1 MVWVGMVLAE
11 LDCEVRWLPQAV
23 NAIMAV
29 NDITM
34 GKANRLVFLT
44 ECLTECTVINH
55 LSGFN

>member
-11 LDCEVRWLPQAV
+11 LGCDVRWLPQAV

-44 ECLTECTVINH
+44 
-55 LSGFN
+55 

>member
-1 MVWVGMVLAE
+1 MVLAE

-44 ECLTECTVINH
+44 ECFTEYTVINH